1 MAAMDFLR
9 VIKGAVDQDTKNTKE
24 KLKETTERL
33 KAERALMI
41 DSKKRSYD
49 SKNKIIDEE
58 IKKFKS
64 IQAVNDSFGDKKPA
78 PSEWGRVY
86 AINNKPTEY
95 AAMAKTFADN
105 PQALQEYLAAFSNNA
120 NFKVQGSKELLDKKY
135 QEDVKAITL
144 EADKQIKNARGDS
157 FLINKILGI
166 KKNKI
171 DSVTQG
177 DTNEDSKAIETAKQV
192 AAATDTNK
200 PFVFGEEVKYDT
212 DVVPTAWKKLAK
224 LGDLRKDLNNSEMT
238 ESFSKAG
245 LSAGLNLLATK
256 SIRNINNFVS
266 KEKGQIVAFKGPG
279 IIVGQQLSL
288 LGNGALDSITDKKV
302 YLATNKN
309 YTGASSILNGPNVK
323 AMVSS
328 RINDFTVIENPNQL
342 FKDGNIINIVPFS
355 IVDVNNTLGKTTFK
369 SKADKARAG
378 KAYANA
384 LKEVV
389 KLTNKKEVIGPGGKP
404 VLDAAGNP
412 TFEIIRPENEALNN
426 LQTELLN
433 LRGGSSET
441 SQVVQN
447 LMQKELGLNDK
458 SSVTPP
464 SPIPSPTSSVSKKTL
479 TVFDPKT
486 KVTSSSVDT
495 PKAREII
502 KRNGLKITGES
513 KPVPSPTSTI
523 TQVEGDSDEQYT
535 TGAEFNVVPQKSISE
550 MTMLERRE
558 FEKERRR
565 KLKEKR
571 DLKFG
576 AFNKKVRKQNQ
587 SLLNQSNTTKKP
599 VDFNADN

>member
-9 VIKGAVDQDTKNTKE
+9 VIKGAVDQDAKNTKE

-41 DSKKRSYD
+41 DSKKRNYD

-58 IKKFKS
+58 IEKFKS
-64 IQAVNDSFGDKKPA
+64 IQAVNASFGDKKPA

-105 PQALQEYLAAFSNNA
+105 PQALKEYLASFSSNA

-192 AAATDTNK
+192 AAATDTDK

-212 DVVPTAWKKLAK
+212 DVVPTAWKKAAK
-224 LGDLRKDLNNSEMT
+224 LGELRTKLNSDEMT
-238 ESFSKAG
+238 KSFSKAG
-245 LSAGLNLLATK
+245 VSAGLNLFATK

-266 KEKGQIVAFKGPG
+266 KEKGEIVAFKGPG
-279 IIVGQQLSL
+279 IVVGEHLSL

-302 YLATNKN
+302 YLETNKN
-309 YTGASSILNGPNVK
+309 YTEASRILNAPNVK
-323 AMVSS
+323 AKVSE
-328 RINDFTVIENPNQL
+328 RVNDYTVIVNPNQV
-342 FKDGNIINIVPFS
+342 FKDGNIVNIVPFS
-355 IVDVNNTLGKTTFK
+355 IVDVNNTLDKTPFNN
-369 SKADKARAG
+369 KADRAKVG
-378 KAYANA
+378 KAYASA
-384 LKEVV
+384 LKEFV
-389 KLTNKKEVIGPGGKP
+389 KQTNRREAIGPGGKP

-433 LRGGSSET
+433 LRGGSSQT
-441 SQVVQN
+441 SQVIQN
-447 LMQKELGLNDK
+447 LMKIKLGLNDK
-458 SSVTPP
+458 SSVTTP
-464 SPIPSPTSSVSKKTL
+464 SPIPSPTSSVSKTMI

-486 KVTSSSVDT
+486 KKTTSVEDT
-495 PKAREII
+495 PAARKMIEQ
-502 KRNGLKITGES
+502 KGFKITGES

-523 TQVEGDSDEQYT
+523 TQVEGITNYT
-535 TGAEFNVVPQKSISE
+535 ELPRDKSI
-550 MTMLERRE
+550 RRGNM
-558 FEKERRR
+558 R
-565 KLKEKR
+565 KQIR
-571 DLKFG
+571 DLK
-576 AFNKKVRKQNQ
+576 NKNLYDTSITGPQRVELSKIQTEQRLKNR
-587 SLLNQSNTTKKP
+587 NNR
-599 VDFNADN
+599 

>member
-9 VIKGAVDQDTKNTKE
+9 FIKGAVDQDVKNTKE
-24 KLKETTERL
+24 KVQLTTERL

-41 DSKKRSYD
+41 DSKKRNYD

-64 IQAVNDSFGDKKPA
+64 IQAVNASFGDKKPA

-105 PQALQEYLAAFSNNA
+105 PQALKEYLASFSSNA

-177 DTNEDSKAIETAKQV
+177 DTNEDSKAIEAAKQV
-192 AAATDTNK
+192 AAATDTDK

-212 DVVPTAWKKLAK
+212 DVVPTAWKKSAK
-224 LGDLRKDLNNSEMT
+224 LEEKRTKLNSDEMT
-238 ESFSKAG
+238 KSFSKAG
-245 LSAGLNLLATK
+245 VNAGLNLFATK
-256 SIRNINNFVS
+256 NIRNINNFVS

-279 IIVGQQLSL
+279 LVVGNHLAL
-288 LGNGALDSITDKKV
+288 LGNGALDSITDEKV

-309 YTGASSILNGPNVK
+309 YTEASRILNAPNVR
-323 AMVSS
+323 AMVSE
-328 RINDFTVIENPNQL
+328 RVNDYTDIENPNRV
-342 FKDGNIINIVPFS
+342 FKDGNIVNIVPFS
-355 IVDVNNTLGKTTFK
+355 IVDVNNKLDKTTFS
-369 SKADKARAG
+369 SKADRAKVG
-378 KAYANA
+378 KVYASA
-384 LKEVV
+384 LKEFVTSSIKAV
-389 KLTNKKEVIGPGGKP
+389 GTDGKP
-404 VLDAAGNP
+404 VLDAAGKP

-433 LRGGSSET
+433 LRGGSSQT
-441 SQVVQN
+441 SQVIQN
-447 LMQKELGLNDK
+447 LMKIKLGLNDK

-464 SPIPSPTSSVSKKTL
+464 SPLPSPTSSVSKTMI

-486 KVTSSSVDT
+486 KKTTSVEDT
-495 PKAREII
+495 PAARKMIEQ
-502 KRNGLKITGES
+502 KGFKITGES

-523 TQVEGDSDEQYT
+523 TQVEGITNYT
-535 TGAEFNVVPQKSISE
+535 ELPRDKSI
-550 MTMLERRE
+550 RRGDM
-558 FEKERRR
+558 R
-565 KLKEKR
+565 KQIR
-571 DLKFG
+571 DLK
-576 AFNKKVRKQNQ
+576 NKNLYDTSITGPQRVELSKIQTEQRLKNR
-587 SLLNQSNTTKKP
+587 NNR
-599 VDFNADN
+599 

>member
-9 VIKGAVDQDTKNTKE
+9 VIKGAVDQDAKNTKE

-58 IKKFKS
+58 IEKFKS
-64 IQAVNDSFGDKKPA
+64 IQAVNASFGDKKPA

-95 AAMAKTFADN
+95 AAMAKTFSDN
-105 PQALQEYLAAFSNNA
+105 PQALKEYLASFSSNA

-192 AAATDTNK
+192 AAATDTDK

-212 DVVPTAWKKLAK
+212 DVVPTAWKKAAK
-224 LGDLRKDLNNSEMT
+224 LGELRTKLNSDEMT
-238 ESFSKAG
+238 KSFSKAG
-245 LSAGLNLLATK
+245 VSAGLNLFATK
-256 SIRNINNFVS
+256 SIRNLNNFVS
-266 KEKGQIVAFKGPG
+266 KEKGEIVAFKGPG
-279 IIVGQQLSL
+279 IVVGEHLSL

-302 YLATNKN
+302 YLETNKN
-309 YTGASSILNGPNVK
+309 YTEASRILNAPNVK
-323 AMVSS
+323 AKVSE
-328 RINDFTVIENPNQL
+328 RVNDYTVIVNPNQV
-342 FKDGNIINIVPFS
+342 FKDGNIVNIVPFS
-355 IVDVNNTLGKTTFK
+355 IVDVNNTLDKTPFNN
-369 SKADKARAG
+369 KADRAKVG
-378 KAYANA
+378 KAYASA
-384 LKEVV
+384 LKEFV
-389 KLTNKKEVIGPGGKP
+389 KQTNRREAIGPGGKP

-441 SQVVQN
+441 SQVIQN
-447 LMQKELGLNDK
+447 LMKIKLGLNDK
-458 SSVTPP
+458 SAVTTP
-464 SPIPSPTSSVSKKTL
+464 SPTSPTSSVSKKTL

-486 KVTSSSVDT
+486 KVTYSSVDT

-502 KRNGLKITGES
+502 KRNGLKVTGES

-558 FEKERRR
+558 FDKERRR

-571 DLKFG
+571 DLKFKG
-576 AFNKKVRKQNQ
+576 FNEKVKKQNQ